1 MQQLIV
7 AADPPP
13 RQPGSGAQGNHRPHY
28 SANWRSGIAPS
39 QPFLSGKPAPYLPV
53 PPANPNKIKGHG
65 NPVPDPYDLLSQRKK
80 PVITDTYATF

>member
-13 RQPGSGAQGNHRPHY
+13 RQLGSGAQGNQRPHY
-28 SANWRSGIAPS
+28 SADWLSGVVHC
-39 QPFLSGKPAPYLPV
+39 QPFLSGKPAPYF
-53 PPANPNKIKGHG
+53 PATPATPNKIKGHG

-80 PVITDTYATF
+80 GDFSDSYVIF